1 MTTPSH
7 DPHLSAILDHF
18 ALVKREGNYS
28 GPAAHQLRNL
38 ILEEYQ
44 DRQAPPRRPDAI
56 RLITNLRA
64 FRGWSALPC
73 STVALTDRDTE
84 AYLDDSDASTIRW
97 IRRIEMTMLLYADEF
112 VEQDPLSFEQHY
124 AGPFDPES
132 TPEGL
137 AWRCLDSLELLT
149 QVKPLID
156 AGILIMAPIAPDT
169 DDKMA
174 YEDPEFDEYLRTAG
188 FTPRQISALQPAEPW
203 YLRDARRTALL
214 NDATLIP
221 TQPRHWHYL
230 AFLDAR
236 EAGRHRAP
244 EAPAATTTEQVA
256 SSLLTLDL
264 PIFAGAPIETLV
276 KIHQDEEAFAEWRA
290 ALRGAA
296 RQINATCTDSGFR
309 DDAREVYQDM
319 LLPMTAAVDRATK
332 RSRVLKN
339 LALEQAARVSLGATL
354 GYASST
360 MLGLP
365 PTGAVSGAVVGG
377 LTSAAYGVMRP
388 DKPKGAAAIISMLKR

>member
-1 MTTPSH
+1 MTTPRH
-7 DPHLSAILDHF
+7 DPQLSAILDHF
-18 ALVKREGNYS
+18 ALVKREGNCS

-44 DRQAPPRRPDAI
+44 ERQAPPRRLDAI
-56 RLITNLRA
+56 RLMTNLRA
-64 FRGWSALPC
+64 YRGWSPLPC
-73 STVALTDRDTE
+73 STVALTDTDTE
-84 AYLDDSDASTIRW
+84 AYLDDRDGSIIRW

-132 TPEGL
+132 APEGL
-137 AWRCLDSLELLT
+137 AWRCMTSLDRLSK
-149 QVKPLID
+149 VKPLID
-156 AGILIMAPIAPDT
+156 AGILIMAPIADDPDDSMDST
-169 DDKMA
+169 DT
-174 YEDPEFDEYLRTAG
+174 EFEQYLRARGFTAG
-188 FTPRQISALQPAEPW
+188 EIRDLSPFEPW
-203 YLRDARRTALL
+203 YLRDARRNALL

-221 TQPRHWHYL
+221 TQSFHWHYL

-244 EAPAATTTEQVA
+244 EPPAATTAEQVA

-264 PIFAGAPIETLV
+264 PIFAGAPVDTLV
-276 KIHQDEEAFAEWRA
+276 KIHQNEEAFAEWRA

-296 RQINATCTDSGFR
+296 RQINATCTDSGFQ
-309 DDAREVYQDM
+309 DDAREVYEDM
-319 LLPMTAAVDRATK
+319 LLPITAAVDRATK

-388 DKPKGAAAIISMLKR
+388 EKPKGAAAIISMLKR